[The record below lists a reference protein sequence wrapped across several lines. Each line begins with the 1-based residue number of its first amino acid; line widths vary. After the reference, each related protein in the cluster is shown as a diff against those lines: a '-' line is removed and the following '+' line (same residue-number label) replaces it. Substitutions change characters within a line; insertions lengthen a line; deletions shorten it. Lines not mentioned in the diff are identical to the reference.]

1 MTQSEGRPASSK
13 MASRAFYSLPGIR
26 HSLIALALV
35 AGTGVALSQGWPQRP
50 VKVLVP
56 FAAGGNIDV
65 MGRLAA
71 SRLSEA
77 FGQQFVVENRVG
89 GNGIIATEAVA
100 RAPADG
106 TTLLWAS
113 TSVIAIFPA
122 ISKVGYDP
130 VKDLAPISLFGI
142 APQVLI
148 VNPKLAVNNVP
159 EFIAYVKAQKEKLAY
174 AGGGGPG
181 SASNLLMA
189 LFLKRAGLEM
199 TNVSYRGTAPA
210 LTDLIAGHIPTMFV
224 PISEALPQARAGL
237 IRMVAVSSATR
248 SREAPDVPS
257 LAEQGF
263 PGFDMVSWTGMM
275 APAGVPKDIV
285 DRMAGE
291 FARALKD
298 PQFVEH
304 MQKAGVE
311 PAADPSP
318 AAFSAFIAKEI
329 ALWGEAV
336 KIAGVTLQ
344 Q

>member
-1 MTQSEGRPASSK
+1 MPTRG
-13 MASRAFYSLPGIR
+13 FYSLLAIR
-26 HSLIALALV
+26 YSLV
-35 AGTGVALSQGWPQRP
+35 AGAVVAATAVALAQSWPQRP

-89 GNGIIATEAVA
+89 GNGLIATEAVA
-100 RAPADG
+100 RAAPDG

-122 ISKVGYDP
+122 ITKVGYDP
-130 VKDLAPISLFGI
+130 VKDLAPISLFGV

-148 VNPKLAVNNVP
+148 VNPKLPAQTVP
-159 EFIAYVKAQKEKLAY
+159 EFVAYVKAQKEKLAY

-181 SASNLLMA
+181 SASNLLMS
-189 LFLKRAGLEM
+189 LFLKRAGLDM

-237 IRMVAVSSATR
+237 IRMLAVSSGTR
-248 SREAPDVPS
+248 SAEAPEVPTI
-257 LAEQGF
+257 AEQGF
-263 PGFDMVSWTGMM
+263 PGFHMVSWTGMM
-275 APAGVPKDIV
+275 APAGTPKDII
-285 DRMAGE
+285 DRMAAE

-298 PQFVEH
+298 PQFVAH
-304 MQKAGVE
+304 MQQAGVE
-311 PAADPSP
+311 PAGDASP
-318 AAFSAFIAKEI
+318 AEFASFIAKEI

-336 KIAGVTLQ
+336 KTAGVTLPQ
-344 Q
+344 

>member
-1 MTQSEGRPASSK
+1 
-13 MASRAFYSLPGIR
+13 MAV
-26 HSLIALALV
+26 ALA
-35 AGTGVALSQGWPQRP
+35 AATGASAQSWPQRA

-71 SRLSEA
+71 ARLSEA

-89 GNGIIATEAVA
+89 GNGTIATEAVA

-106 TTLLWAS
+106 AMLLWAG
-113 TSVIAIFPA
+113 TSVIVIFPA

-130 VKDLAPISLFGI
+130 VKDLAPVSLFGV

-148 VNPKLAVNNVP
+148 VNPKIPARTVP
-159 EFIAYVKAQKEKLAY
+159 EFVAYVKSQKEKLAY

-181 SASNLLMA
+181 SASNLLMS

-199 TNVSYRGTAPA
+199 SNVSYRGTAPA

-237 IRMVAVSSATR
+237 IRMLAVSSGTR
-248 SREAPDVPS
+248 SREAPEVPS

-263 PGFDMVSWTGMM
+263 PGFHMVSWTGMM
-275 APAGVPKDIV
+275 APADTPKEII
-285 DRMAGE
+285 DRLAAE

-304 MQKAGVE
+304 MRKAGVE

-318 AAFSAFIAKEI
+318 AEFSSFIAKEI
-329 ALWGEAV
+329 VLWGEAV
-336 KIAGVTLQ
+336 KIAGITLQ
-344 Q
+344 K

>member
-1 MTQSEGRPASSK
+1 MPKRG
-13 MASRAFYSLPGIR
+13 FYSLLTIR
-26 HSLIALALV
+26 YLLVAVIALA
-35 AGTGVALSQGWPQRP
+35 AASAFAQSWPQRP

-89 GNGIIATEAVA
+89 GNGIVATEAVA

-106 TTLLWAS
+106 NTLLWAS

-130 VKDLAPISLFGI
+130 VKDLAPISLFGV

-148 VNPKLAVNNVP
+148 VNPKLPAQTVP
-159 EFIAYVKAQKEKLAY
+159 EFVTYVKAQKEKLAY

-237 IRMVAVSSATR
+237 IRMLAVSSGTR
-248 SREAPDVPS
+248 SAEAPEVPTI
-257 LAEQGF
+257 AEQGF
-263 PGFDMVSWTGMM
+263 PGFHMVSWTGMM
-275 APAGVPKDIV
+275 APAGTPKDMI
-285 DRMAGE
+285 DRMAAE
-291 FARALKD
+291 FGRALND
-298 PQFVEH
+298 PQFIAH
-304 MQKAGVE
+304 MHQAGVE
-311 PAADPSP
+311 PAADASP
-318 AAFSAFIAKEI
+318 AAFAAFIAKEI

-344 Q
+344 

>member
-1 MTQSEGRPASSK
+1 MP
-13 MASRAFYSLPGIR
+13 AFYSLFAVR
-26 HSLIALALV
+26 YSLVAAAIVVATGAALAQ
-35 AGTGVALSQGWPQRP
+35 SWPQRP

-56 FAAGGNIDV
+56 FAACGNIDV

-106 TTLLWAS
+106 NTLLWAS

-122 ISKVGYDP
+122 ITKVGYDP
-130 VKDLAPISLFGI
+130 VKDLAPVSLFSV

-148 VNPKLAVNNVP
+148 VNPKLPAQNVL
-159 EFIAYVKAQKEKLAY
+159 EFIAYVKAQKDKLAY

-181 SASNLLMA
+181 SASNLLMS
-189 LFLKRAGLEM
+189 LFLKRAGLDM

-237 IRMVAVSSATR
+237 IRMLAVSSGTR
-248 SREAPDVPS
+248 SREAPEVATI
-257 LAEQGF
+257 AEQGF
-263 PGFDMVSWTGMM
+263 PGFDMASWTGMM
-275 APAGVPKDIV
+275 APTGTPKEII

-298 PQFVEH
+298 PQFVAHIES
-304 MQKAGVE
+304 AGAE
-311 PAADPSP
+311 PAADASP
-318 AAFSAFIAKEI
+318 AAFATFIAKEI
-329 ALWGEAV
+329 PLWGEAV

-344 Q
+344 